1 MTTLTASLEERI
13 GESTR
18 QHVRE
23 QVAHGTGDAQDAT
36 AQPSHWFAR
45 WVDTTISKQLAERV
59 LTRVSTQRG
68 RVAEAIHKL
77 PERMHL
83 LANQTKLML
92 ELVEDFRTG
101 AYRKLPWRSL
111 AIAAGAI
118 LYAAS
123 PADLLPDVLI
133 GFGALDDIAIAALAV
148 RAVRADLIKY
158 CEFKGYDVQQYFPS
172 SGPAA
177 RR

>member
-23 QVAHGTGDAQDAT
+23 QIAEGTSAAQDEAAKPT
-36 AQPSHWFAR
+36 RWFAR
-45 WVDTTISKQLAERV
+45 WIDRTISKQLGERALGR
-59 LTRVSTQRG
+59 LTTQRG
-68 RVAEAIHKL
+68 RVTEVIRKL
-77 PERMHL
+77 PDRMHL
-83 LANQTKLML
+83 LGNQTKLML
-92 ELVEDFRTG
+92 ELVDDFRAGT
-101 AYRKLPWRSL
+101 YRKVPWRSL

-123 PADLLPDVLI
+123 PADLLPDVLV

-172 SGPAA
+172 TQ
-177 RR
+177 R